1 MARSGFLV
9 ENEYRAYP
17 FVDAGAGVPLPE
29 DAVVDFGCLMG
40 LDAGHVDGVDAVRL
54 HRVTRAG
61 GAVRFE
67 FRAAAAGAADY
78 PLAFVVPED
87 AAEFETFEAEADL
100 APGSAGSSTSSAC
113 GDAPVWE
120 GFLVV
125 GRLAALLDLLAEGE
139 SLDGDAGVAV
149 VEPARVTN
157 LARTYVRGVNLANAD
172 RVRADDPAGCSAF
185 APDEPGR
192 VYVGARCL
200 GGDLELAE
208 GYNCSI
214 RQAADGTV
222 TIGAGVG
229 AGAGEPCEEVP
240 VRAGEAAPD
249 GGRLLTGGP
258 TCGEVLKSINGV
270 GGKIIRVTPGPGVRI
285 TPGASPGQLLVDVD
299 LHGLAVCRTSSITV

>member
-9 ENEYRAYP
+9 ENEHRAYP

-29 DAVVDFGCLMG
+29 ETVVDFGCLMG
-40 LDAGHVDGVDAVRL
+40 LDADHVDGVDTVRL
-54 HRVTRAG
+54 HRVSRAG
-61 GAVRFE
+61 GIVRFE
-67 FRAAAAGAADY
+67 FRAAAVGAADY
-78 PLAFVVPED
+78 PLTFAVPET

-120 GFLVV
+120 GFMVV
-125 GRLAALLDLLAEGE
+125 GRLSALLADLAEGE
-139 SLDGDAGVAV
+139 SLDGDAGIAV
-149 VEPARVTN
+149 VEPARVRN

-185 APDEPGR
+185 DPDEPGR
-192 VYVGARCL
+192 VYVNARCL
-200 GGDLELAE
+200 GGDLQLVE
-208 GYNCSI
+208 GYNATV

-240 VRAGEAAPD
+240 VRAGETSPD
-249 GGRLLTGGP
+249 SGRLLTGGP
-258 TCGEVLKSINGV
+258 TCGEVLKSVNGV
-270 GGKIIRVTPGPGVRI
+270 GGRIVRITPGPGVRV
-285 TPGASPGQLLVDVD
+285 TPGAAPGQLLVDVD
-299 LHGLAVCRTSSITV
+299 LHGLAVCLTSSITV

>member
-100 APGSAGSSTSSAC
+100 APGSAGSSTSSAS
-113 GDAPVWE
+113 PVQE
-120 GFLVV
+120 RALSPSMSG
-125 GRLAALLDLLAEGE
+125 AAAETPHFSSN
-139 SLDGDAGVAV
+139 SLIM
-149 VEPARVTN
+149 
-157 LARTYVRGVNLANAD
+157 LAN
-172 RVRADDPAGCSAF
+172 SM
-185 APDEPGR
+185 
-192 VYVGARCL
+192 
-200 GGDLELAE
+200 
-208 GYNCSI
+208 
-214 RQAADGTV
+214 
-222 TIGAGVG
+222 
-229 AGAGEPCEEVP
+229 
-240 VRAGEAAPD
+240 
-249 GGRLLTGGP
+249 TGMFDK
-258 TCGEVLKSINGV
+258 KSITSFFCKAIL
-270 GGKIIRVTPGPGVRI
+270 KI
-285 TPGASPGQLLVDVD
+285 S
-299 LHGLAVCRTSSITV
+299 